1 MVEFQQLLSI
11 VFLQL
16 LATGHRTMGQ
26 SIFKCLSQK
35 VLKIFEQHPHSIHIL
50 LVL

>member
-16 LATGHRTMGQ
+16 LATGHRTKGQ

-35 VLKIFEQHPHSIHIL
+35 VLKIFEQHSHPIHIL